1 MGATSGS
8 GPGEAVT
15 DHQEPAGT
23 LSRFGSM
30 RDGLG
35 KSIWVSLGL
44 LAVVLVGIL
53 CLAVWDPDGFGRKG
67 MDFPVKFGKPI
78 ADSIQDGTEWLIRE
92 WGGMFDGIDYGITI
106 VMVWLEDILLWIP
119 WPCIVLVVGLVGW
132 LLAGWRIG
140 VFSILSLLLI
150 GFLGRWES
158 SVETLAL
165 IIFSVLLSIIVAM
178 PVGVLGARS
187 NNVNS
192 VMRPILDGMQ
202 TMPSYVYLVPGILF
216 FGLGHT
222 PAVIATVIYAVP
234 PAIRLTNLGIRQVSP
249 ELVEAARSFG
259 ATPAQLLLKVQ
270 VPLALPTIMA
280 GINQTTML
288 ALSMVVI
295 ASLVGASGLG
305 EDVFRALQRQDP
317 GNSAIAGTSIVL
329 IAIVIDRITQS
340 AARDRQDAAARD

>member
-1 MGATSGS
+1 
-8 GPGEAVT
+8 
-15 DHQEPAGT
+15 
-23 LSRFGSM
+23 
-30 RDGLG
+30 
-35 KSIWVSLGL
+35 L
-44 LAVVLVGIL
+44 LAAL
-53 CLAVWDPDGFGRKG
+53 CLAFWDPDGIGRKG
-67 MDFPVKFGKPI
+67 MEFPVEFGGPI
-78 ADSIQDGTEWLIRE
+78 ADGIKGGTRWLIRE
-92 WGGMFDGIDYGITI
+92 WGGMFDGVDYTITI
-106 VMVWLEDILLWIP
+106 TTVWLEDTLLWIP
-119 WPCIVLVVGLVGW
+119 WPSLVLLVGLVSW
-132 LLAGWRIG
+132 LVAGWKIG
-140 VFSILSLLLI
+140 IFSIASLLLI

-165 IIFSVLLSIIVAM
+165 IIFAVLLSVTIAL
-178 PVGVLGARS
+178 PLGVLGARKNS
-187 NNVNS
+187 VDS

-249 ELVEAARSFG
+249 ETVEAARSFG
-259 ATPAQLLLKVQ
+259 ATSAQLLFKVQ
-270 VPLALPTIMA
+270 VPMALPTILA

-317 GNSAIAGTSIVL
+317 GNSAIAGFSIVL
-329 IAIVIDRITQS
+329 IAIIIDRITQS
-340 AARDRQDAAARD
+340 AAGSRQNSKGGG